1 MGILALT
8 VALHL
13 LLNFFRPLPCLMIF
27 RVILHPNT
35 RFHQI
40 QPHTLVLEIAYHQ
53 LQQTHNRP
61 VLSIPQLLSPS
72 GVIAATV
79 LFSSD
84 MNSSK

>member
-8 VALHL
+8 VVLHL
-13 LLNFFRPLPCLMIF
+13 LLSSFRPLPCLMIF
-27 RVILHPNT
+27 RVIPDPNT

-40 QPHTLVLEIAYHQ
+40 QPHRLVLEIAYHQ

-61 VLSIPQLLSPS
+61 VLSIPQLPILSS
-72 GVIAATV
+72 VIAATV
-79 LFSSD
+79 LFRSD